1 MDGGLRTDEAPG
13 REGASACAANL
24 PVLVPRSS
32 KPDRRVHRRTAVR
45 EDLPVSLVVHAFRES
60 VMTERRL
67 APLTALTTRARRPHR
82 VDPRAAAPLAIAPEP
97 RSRMVDNAVYSEG
110 RRVATPATAA
120 ESREE
125 LAGGEDRLA
134 WLGLYRPEPQELGAL
149 AELYDLPDLAV
160 EDAIKA
166 HQRPKFERYGD
177 TLFVVLKAARYL
189 DEAEEVEFGELHLF
203 LGADFAITVRHSESP
218 DLSRVRRRLESEPAL
233 LAKGSE
239 AVLYATLDAVVDETE
254 VFRGDPGVSR
264 RIYELSQ
271 EVLEF
276 QRAAQPLTGILA
288 AITAGFDKYGVDEEL
303 RSYLRDVADHVTQV
317 TERAEGF
324 RLQLRDILTVNATL
338 VAQRQNEEIRELTEA
353 SIAQGE
359 EVKKISAWAAILF
372 APTLVGTVYG
382 MNLEMPETHWHLG
395 YPFALVLMGMVS
407 VVLYA
412 VFKRRDWI

>member
-1 MDGGLRTDEAPG
+1 MAD
-13 REGASACAANL
+13 
-24 PVLVPRSS
+24 
-32 KPDRRVHRRTAVR
+32 
-45 EDLPVSLVVHAFRES
+45 
-60 VMTERRL
+60 RRL
-67 APLTALTTRARRPHR
+67 APLTALSTLGRRPR
-82 VDPRAAAPLAIAPEP
+82 PPVLRPAPPVPAAPPAPP
-97 RSRMVDNAVYSEG
+97 RPPRLVDNAVYAGG
-110 RRVATPATAA
+110 RRIATPPSAD
-120 ESREE
+120 ESHDWLTE
-125 LAGGEDRLA
+125 GFDDRMV
-134 WLGLYRPEPQELGAL
+134 WLGLYRPEPAELGEI
-149 AELYDLPDLAV
+149 AERYELPELAV
-160 EDAIKA
+160 EDAIQA

-189 DEAEEVEFGELHLF
+189 DATEEVEFGELHLF
-203 LGADFAITVRHSESP
+203 LGRQFAITVRHSESP
-218 DLSRVRRRLESEPAL
+218 DLARVRRRLESEPAL

-239 AVLYATLDAVVDETE
+239 AVLYAILDAVVDGYSPVVAGLANDIDEIETE

-276 QRAAQPLTGILA
+276 QRAARPLTGILA
-288 AITAGFDKYGVDEEL
+288 AITAGFDKYGVDEDL

-317 TERAEGF
+317 NERIEAF

-338 VAQRQNEEIRELTEA
+338 VAQRQNDEIRELTEA

-382 MNLEMPETHWHLG
+382 MNFEDMPELSWHLG
-395 YPFALVLMGMVS
+395 YPFALVLMLGVS
-407 VVLYA
+407 LTLYA

>member
-1 MDGGLRTDEAPG
+1 MAD
-13 REGASACAANL
+13 
-24 PVLVPRSS
+24 
-32 KPDRRVHRRTAVR
+32 
-45 EDLPVSLVVHAFRES
+45 
-60 VMTERRL
+60 RRL
-67 APLTALTTRARRPHR
+67 APLTALSTLGRRPR
-82 VDPRAAAPLAIAPEP
+82 PPVVRPVPPPAPPAPVV
-97 RSRMVDNAVYSEG
+97 RQSKLIDNAVYAGG
-110 RRVATPATAA
+110 RRIATPPSAA
-120 ESREE
+120 ESHDWLTE
-125 LAGGEDRLA
+125 GFDDRLV
-134 WLGLYRPEPQELGAL
+134 WLGLYRPEPAELGEL
-149 AELYDLPDLAV
+149 AEQYGLPELAV
-160 EDAIKA
+160 EDAIQA

-189 DEAEEVEFGELHLF
+189 DAAEEVEFGELHLF
-203 LGADFAITVRHSESP
+203 LGRQFAITVRHSESP
-218 DLSRVRRRLESEPAL
+218 DLARVRRRLESEPDL
-233 LAKGSE
+233 LGRGSE
-239 AVLYATLDAVVDETE
+239 AVLYAILDAVVDGYSPVVAGLANDIDEIETE

-317 TERAEGF
+317 TERIEAF

-338 VAQRQNEEIRELTEA
+338 VAQRQNDEIRELTEA

-382 MNLEMPETHWHLG
+382 MNFDEMPELSWHLG
-395 YPFALVLMGMVS
+395 YPFALVLMLGVS
-407 VVLYA
+407 LTLYA

>member
-1 MDGGLRTDEAPG
+1 MADRRRMPLPALSTLG
-13 REGASACAANL
+13 RRPRLDVRGPAGRL
-24 PVLVPRSS
+24 PVASS
-32 KPDRRVHRRTAVR
+32 
-45 EDLPVSLVVHAFRES
+45 
-60 VMTERRL
+60 
-67 APLTALTTRARRPHR
+67 
-82 VDPRAAAPLAIAPEP
+82 AAPAPASVGP
-97 RSRMVDNAVYSEG
+97 SRVVDNAVYSAG
-110 RRVATPATAA
+110 RRVATPESAA
-120 ESREE
+120 ESLRE
-125 LAGGEDRLA
+125 LAEGEGRLV
-134 WLGLYRPEPQELGAL
+134 WLGLYRPGPAELGEL
-149 AELYDLPDLAV
+149 AEQYDLPELAV

-177 TLFVVLKAARYL
+177 TLFVVLKAARYR
-189 DEAEEVEFGELHLF
+189 DEIEEVEFGELHLF
-203 LGADFAITVRHSESP
+203 LGREFAITVRHSESP

-239 AVLYATLDAVVDETE
+239 AVLYAILDAVVDGYGPVVDGLANDIDEIETE

-271 EVLEF
+271 EVLDF

-303 RSYLRDVADHVTQV
+303 RSYLRDVADHVV
-317 TERAEGF
+317 SVNERVEGF

-338 VAQRQNEEIRELTEA
+338 VAQRQNDEIRELTET

-382 MNLEMPETHWHLG
+382 MNFNDMPELHWHLG
-395 YPFALVLMGMVS
+395 YPYALLLMALVS
-407 VVLYA
+407 VTLYA

>member
-1 MDGGLRTDEAPG
+1 MTD
-13 REGASACAANL
+13 
-24 PVLVPRSS
+24 
-32 KPDRRVHRRTAVR
+32 
-45 EDLPVSLVVHAFRES
+45 
-60 VMTERRL
+60 RRL
-67 APLTALTTRARRPHR
+67 APLTALSTLTRRPARPVVHPS
-82 VDPRAAAPLAIAPEP
+82 VTGPAAQPEP
-97 RSRMVDNAVYSEG
+97 VVRSRLIDNAVYSEG

-125 LAGGEDRLA
+125 LAVGEGRLA
-134 WLGLYRPEPQELGAL
+134 WLGLYRPEPGQLGELAD
-149 AELYDLPDLAV
+149 LYDLPDLAV
-160 EDAIKA
+160 EDAIQA
-166 HQRPKFERYGD
+166 HQRPKFERYGQ

-189 DEAEEVEFGELHLF
+189 DATEEVEFGELHLF

-239 AVLYATLDAVVDETE
+239 AVLYAILDAVVDGYSPVVAGLANDIDEIETQ
-254 VFRGDPGVSR
+254 VFGGDPRVSR

-276 QRAAQPLTGILA
+276 QRAAAPLTGILA

-303 RSYLRDVADHVTQV
+303 RSYLRDVADHVTSV
-317 TERAEGF
+317 IERVEGF

-382 MNLEMPETHWHLG
+382 MNFDVMPELGWRFG
-395 YPFALVLMGMVS
+395 YPMAVLLMGAVS
-407 VVLYA
+407 VVLYL

>member
-1 MDGGLRTDEAPG
+1 MSTLTRRPRPDLGVLPPAP
-13 REGASACAANL
+13 L
-24 PVLVPRSS
+24 PVPAEPSGR
-32 KPDRRVHRRTAVR
+32 DRR
-45 EDLPVSLVVHAFRES
+45 S
-60 VMTERRL
+60 
-67 APLTALTTRARRPHR
+67 R
-82 VDPRAAAPLAIAPEP
+82 V
-97 RSRMVDNAVYSEG
+97 VDNAVYSSG
-110 RRVATPATAA
+110 RRVATPESVEASHEWLA
-120 ESREE
+120 EDP
-125 LAGGEDRLA
+125 DRLV
-134 WLGLYRPEPQELGAL
+134 WLGLYRPEPAELGEL
-149 AELYDLPDLAV
+149 AERYDLPELAV

-166 HQRPKFERYGD
+166 HQRPKFERYGA

-189 DEAEEVEFGELHLF
+189 DAAEEVEFGELHLF
-203 LGADFAITVRHSESP
+203 LGPNFAITVRHSESP

-233 LAKGSE
+233 LEKGSE
-239 AVLYATLDAVVDETE
+239 AVLYAILDAVVDGYSPVVAGLANDIDEIETE

-276 QRAAQPLTGILA
+276 QRAAQPLTGILG

-303 RSYLRDVADHVTQV
+303 RSYLRDVADHVAGV
-317 TERAEGF
+317 NERVEGF

-382 MNLEMPETHWHLG
+382 MNFDDMPELHWSLG
-395 YPFALVLMGMVS
+395 YPFALLAMLGVS
-407 VVLYA
+407 LTLYV
-412 VFKRRDWI
+412 VFKRRSWI

>member
-1 MDGGLRTDEAPG
+1 MAD
-13 REGASACAANL
+13 
-24 PVLVPRSS
+24 
-32 KPDRRVHRRTAVR
+32 
-45 EDLPVSLVVHAFRES
+45 
-60 VMTERRL
+60 RRL
-67 APLTALTTRARRPHR
+67 APLTALSTLGRRPR
-82 VDPRAAAPLAIAPEP
+82 PPVVRPVPPPPPPAPVVRQSKLI
-97 RSRMVDNAVYSEG
+97 DNAVYAGG
-110 RRVATPATAA
+110 RRVATPPSAA
-120 ESREE
+120 ESHDWLTE
-125 LAGGEDRLA
+125 GFDDRLV
-134 WLGLYRPEPQELGAL
+134 WLGLYRPEPAELGEL
-149 AELYDLPDLAV
+149 AEQYGLPELAV
-160 EDAIKA
+160 EDAIQA

-189 DEAEEVEFGELHLF
+189 DAAEEVEFGELHLF
-203 LGADFAITVRHSESP
+203 LGRQFAITVRHAESP
-218 DLSRVRRRLESEPAL
+218 DLARVRRRLESEPDL
-233 LAKGSE
+233 LARGSE
-239 AVLYATLDAVVDETE
+239 AVLYAILDAVVDGYSPVVAGLANDIDEIETE

-317 TERAEGF
+317 TERIEAF

-338 VAQRQNEEIRELTEA
+338 VAQRQNDEIRELTEA

-382 MNLEMPETHWHLG
+382 MNFDDMPELSWHLG
-395 YPFALVLMGMVS
+395 YPFALVLMLGVS
-407 VVLYA
+407 LTLYA

>member
-1 MDGGLRTDEAPG
+1 MT
-13 REGASACAANL
+13 
-24 PVLVPRSS
+24 
-32 KPDRRVHRRTAVR
+32 DRRR
-45 EDLPVSLVVHAFRES
+45 
-60 VMTERRL
+60 
-67 APLTALTTRARRPHR
+67 APLTALSTLTRRPR
-82 VDPRAAAPLAIAPEP
+82 PEALAVPTRPAALPEQR
-97 RSRMVDNAVYSEG
+97 RSRVVDNAVYSEG
-110 RRVATPATAA
+110 RRVATPASVAD
-120 ESREE
+120 SREE
-125 LAGGEDRLA
+125 LAQGEGRLA
-134 WLGLYRPEPQELGAL
+134 WLGLYRPEPGELGEV
-149 AELYDLPDLAV
+149 AEQYDLPELAV

-189 DEAEEVEFGELHLF
+189 DAVEEVEFGELHLF
-203 LGADFAITVRHSESP
+203 LGKEFAITVRHSESP
-218 DLSRVRRRLESEPAL
+218 DLAKVRRRLESEPGL

-239 AVLYATLDAVVDETE
+239 AVLYAILDAVVDGYRPVVDGLANDIDEIETE

-303 RSYLRDVADHVTQV
+303 RSYLRDVADHVTSV
-317 TERAEGF
+317 NERVEGF
-324 RLQLRDILTVNATL
+324 RVQLRDILTVNATL
-338 VAQRQNEEIRELTEA
+338 VAQRQNDEIRELTEA

-382 MNLEMPETHWHLG
+382 MNFDAMPELHWAWG
-395 YPFALVLMGMVS
+395 YPLALLLMLGVS
-407 VVLYA
+407 LTLYV

>member
-1 MDGGLRTDEAPG
+1 
-13 REGASACAANL
+13 
-24 PVLVPRSS
+24 
-32 KPDRRVHRRTAVR
+32 
-45 EDLPVSLVVHAFRES
+45 
-60 VMTERRL
+60 MTERRH
-67 APLTALTTRARRPHR
+67 APLTALTTLARRPPR
-82 VDPRAAAPLAIAPEP
+82 VDSRVAAPLTSAPEP
-97 RSRMVDNAVYSEG
+97 RSRIVDNAVYSEG

-125 LAGGEDRLA
+125 LAGGEDRLV
-134 WLGLYRPEPQELGAL
+134 WLGLYRPGPQELGAL
-149 AELYDLPDLAV
+149 AELYDLPELAV

-177 TLFVVLKAARYL
+177 TLFVVLKAARYV
-189 DEAEEVEFGELHLF
+189 DAAEEVEFGEVHLF

-239 AVLYATLDAVVDETE
+239 AVLYAALDAVVDGYRPVVDGLATDIDEIETE

-276 QRAAQPLTGILA
+276 QRAASPLTGILA

-317 TERAEGF
+317 NERAEAF

-382 MNLEMPETHWHLG
+382 MNLQMPESDWHLG
-395 YPFALVLMGMVS
+395 YPFALMLMAMVS
-407 VVLYA
+407 VVLYL